1 MICCPSAEE
10 LMVLTRRSVL
20 KAAAVTAA
28 SSAIRPLP
36 SLAQA
41 PSAKPAAPSA
51 SDDKQFHGLRVGMAS
66 YSLRAFPLAE
76 TLQDIKRLGVR
87 YLSLKDVHL
96 PVSST
101 PEQRRQVRQQAQD
114 LGLSI
119 TSCGVIYFKGDEAEM
134 HQAFDYVR
142 DLGASIAV
150 IGVNREMLPT
160 LDKVIRNYEL
170 KAAIHNHG
178 PNDKRFPSPLEVYDA
193 VKALARRIGVC
204 MDIGHTFRMH
214 EDLVDDVKKTRD
226 RLFSMHF
233 KDLDSDYIDA
243 KGVPVG
249 TGVLPIIPLLRELVR
264 SNYTGEVQLEY
275 EVEPKDPLPGAAES
289 RGFMRGTLQQ
299 MS

>member
-1 MICCPSAEE
+1 
-10 LMVLTRRSVL
+10 MVLTRRSVL

-28 SSAIRPLP
+28 SSAILPLP

-41 PSAKPAAPSA
+41 PSVRPAAPSA

-134 HQAFDYVR
+134 RQAFDYVR

-170 KAAIHNHG
+170 KAAIHNHE

-193 VKALARRIGVC
+193 VKGLDNRIGLC

-214 EDLVDDVKKTRD
+214 EDLVADVKKTRD
-226 RLFSMHF
+226 RLYSTHF
-233 KDLDSDYIDA
+233 KDL
-243 KGVPVG
+243 
-249 TGVLPIIPLLRELVR
+249 
-264 SNYTGEVQLEY
+264 
-275 EVEPKDPLPGAAES
+275 
-289 RGFMRGTLQQ
+289 
-299 MS
+299 